1 MFTARAATSR
11 TVIAES
17 VDSAA
22 INALVGRVGGIAS
35 VGLNGHCVLQ
45 RYVACSLTRHLA
57 DRTSAS
63 SPRLAARPE
72 STPYLHGTPGTEVD
86 RVVGWAQ
93 MILEPRMDSL

>member
-35 VGLNGHCVLQ
+35 VDGLNGDCVLQ
-45 RYVACSLTRHLA
+45 RCSLTRHLA

-72 STPYLHGTPGTEVD
+72 STPYLHGTPRREVD
-86 RVVGWAQ
+86 RAIGWAQ